1 MEPELRLEELDAA
14 AAVVAVALEEE
25 EVVVVAD
32 VGVDVEL
39 VDEEDTLVEVG
50 ADPWAEEETGRPFA
64 VRFTY
69 AAQSGLGS
77 AKGQLLA
84 WHRESSSGPWA
95 GFKVMGGAHRTL

>member
-50 ADPWAEEETGRPFA
+50 ADP
-64 VRFTY
+64 
-69 AAQSGLGS
+69 
-77 AKGQLLA
+77 
-84 WHRESSSGPWA
+84 
-95 GFKVMGGAHRTL
+95 